1 MADVTHGGEPIT
13 GDTAHDGVDAG
24 RPVKMGAKAIAHG
37 SNPAAVAAADR
48 TDLYANR
55 HGIPFAI
62 GGHPNIITR
71 EWRATTA
78 QTDDDM
84 LGAIGTGTKVV
95 VTMVGVC
102 ADKANTVDVGVRIG
116 FGTAN
121 VPTEP
126 ADGAGVDG
134 VILSH
139 PGIAAGSGVVIGN
152 GSGIIGIGG
161 DGAELR
167 ITNEV
172 PTSGSIKVIVSYFTV
187 ES

>member
-1 MADVTHGGEPIT
+1 MADLTHGGDPIT
-13 GDTAHDGVDAG
+13 GDTAHDGVDSG
-24 RPVKMGAKAIAHG
+24 RPVKQGAKAIAHG
-37 SNPAAVAAADR
+37 ANPSAVAAADR

-55 HGIPFAI
+55 HGIPFTI

-71 EWRATTA
+71 EYRWTTA

-95 VTMVGVC
+95 VTMAGVFC
-102 ADKANTVDVGVRIG
+102 DKANSVDVGVRIG

-134 VILSH
+134 VVLAH
-139 PGIAAGSGVVIGN
+139 PGIAAGSGVVVGN

-167 ITNEV
+167 ITSEV
-172 PTSGSIKVIVSYFTV
+172 PTSGSGKAIISYFTI